1 MTSGWVSSRRSSK
14 VIRDGGVAPIAY
26 TPPFQFELHAEMAL
40 ETEGLTT
47 KIQELEDQVAALKK
61 DNTRLKNEMRF
72 NLDQE
77 K

>member
-1 MTSGWVSSRRSSK
+1 M
-14 VIRDGGVAPIAY
+14 A
-26 TPPFQFELHAEMAL
+26 LAL
-40 ETEGLTT
+40 ETEGLSA

>member
-1 MTSGWVSSRRSSK
+1 
-14 VIRDGGVAPIAY
+14 
-26 TPPFQFELHAEMAL
+26 MAL
-40 ETEGLTT
+40 ETESLSA
-47 KIQELEDQVAALKK
+47 KIQELEEQVAALKK

>member
-1 MTSGWVSSRRSSK
+1 MT
-14 VIRDGGVAPIAY
+14 GVWHTNALHAPFY
-26 TPPFQFELHAEMAL
+26 SAEMAL
-40 ETEGLTT
+40 DTEALTA
-47 KIQELEDQVAALKK
+47 KIQELEQQVAALKK